1 MLNDNT
7 SNNTILLFTVNNIQG
22 RGLQTS
28 IEQQLG
34 QPMLLTK
41 GAEVYLPPHRDEHY
55 VVIIDSSLPDLSE
68 VKTTLREFEHV
79 DASILVNAKPNLGV
93 ENKLT

>member
-1 MLNDNT
+1 
-7 SNNTILLFTVNNIQG
+7 
-22 RGLQTS
+22 
-28 IEQQLG
+28 
-34 QPMLLTK
+34 MLLTK

-79 DASILVNAKPNLGV
+79 DATILVNAKPNLGV
-93 ENKLT
+93 ESKLTLSNLKDLFYVEDNFDKVIEVYKGY